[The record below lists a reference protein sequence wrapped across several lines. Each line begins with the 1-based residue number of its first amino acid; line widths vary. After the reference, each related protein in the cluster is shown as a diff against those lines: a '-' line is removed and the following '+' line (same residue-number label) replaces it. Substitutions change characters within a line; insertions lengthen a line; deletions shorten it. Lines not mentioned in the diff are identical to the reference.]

1 MTKTVYAIDELVAVP
16 GKGRELLEA
25 YKARYVPGAE
35 ARGMTLDRV
44 LVSPPVWLDEASN
57 RLTIVWTVEGAP
69 GWWGQATQGRYDP
82 AVGAFWHSVEGLIA
96 SRHRHFAAAEDD
108 VAELCHV

>member
-35 ARGMTLDRV
+35 ARGMTLDQV
-44 LVSPPVWLDEASN
+44 LVSAPVLPEKESN
-57 RLTIVWTVEGAP
+57 RQTIAWTDEGAP
-69 GWWGQATQGRYDP
+69 GWWGQATQGRYDQ
-82 AVGAFWHSVEGLIA
+82 AAGAFWHSVEGLIA